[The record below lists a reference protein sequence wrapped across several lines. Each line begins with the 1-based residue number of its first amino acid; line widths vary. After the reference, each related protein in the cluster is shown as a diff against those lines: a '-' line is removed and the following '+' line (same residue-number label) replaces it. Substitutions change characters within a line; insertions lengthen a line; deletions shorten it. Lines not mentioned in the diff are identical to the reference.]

1 MYAETLNNLIEEL
14 KKMPGI
20 GPKSAQRLAFYIL
33 GSSKADVEKLVEV
46 IKEAKEKIRYC
57 SECFNITDTDPCGI
71 CDDPG
76 RDKGLCIV
84 ADPKDLIALE
94 RSHEFFGKYHVLGGL
109 ISPLDGIGP
118 DALRIKELISRISNN
133 SFTEV
138 ILALSA
144 TAEGEATSIYLSK
157 ILKPLGVPLSRL
169 AYGLPVGADMDY
181 ADEATLSR
189 ALEGRSLVK

>member
-1 MYAETLNNLIEEL
+1 MYAETLNDLIEEL

-33 GSSKADVEKLVEV
+33 GSSKADVEKLVDV

-57 SECFNITDTDPCGI
+57 SECFNITDTDPCRI
-71 CDDPG
+71 CSDLS
-76 RDKGLCIV
+76 RDNGLCVV
-84 ADPKDLIALE
+84 AEPKDLIALE

-118 DALRIKELISRISNN
+118 DALRIKELISRINNN
-133 SFTEV
+133 SFNEV
-138 ILALSA
+138 ILALCA

-157 ILKPLGVPLSRL
+157 MLKPLGVPLSRL

-181 ADEATLSR
+181 ADEATLCK